1 MMVSARRREEGV
13 AKRNRERGRG
23 REGEGKGKEGGEE
36 DRQKE
41 WNNILYIFI
50 FLQTYQLD

>member
-1 MMVSARRREEGV
+1 MMVREGGKKKEWLKETG
-13 AKRNRERGRG
+13 G

-50 FLQTYQLD
+50 FLQTYQLG